1 MRVNSQLV
9 NRVLVQ
15 VNLVV
20 QAKID
25 PNHQGAIKAKESQRK
40 RKERQ
45 QVKTFRT
52 TPQAKTK
59 VIINTQLLGKE
70 KSVNLSE
77 RK

>member
-1 MRVNSQLV
+1 M
-9 NRVLVQ
+9 Q

-25 PNHQGAIKAKESQRK
+25 QNHQEAIKAKESQRK

-45 QVKTFRT
+45 QAKTSRT

-70 KSVNLSE
+70 KSVNLSG
-77 RK
+77 RKQNSTALASK